1 MGLFAPAVQ
10 RGTGQRHRHRNEP
23 ESALDATAQGSG
35 CPQAQGTDALTQ
47 VALEAVDA
55 NRRSTP
61 AGVGILEPLVNPS
74 LVLRYVA
81 CRLALVV

>member
-1 MGLFAPAVQ
+1 MGLFTPAVQ

-23 ESALDATAQGSG
+23 ESALDAT
-35 CPQAQGTDALTQ
+35 AQGTDALTQ

-74 LVLRYVA
+74 LVLRHVA